1 MIRTTIAD
9 TEHHIGIVPKND
21 FGMSTKAMKEKLS
34 EPRITEPTDDPDI
47 LTDESVDL
55 PTYLQTLLEQAQS
68 ASRTLSCLTAS
79 VKNKALLAIAESLE
93 SATDVLLEENTKDLN
108 VFDAGN
114 GREAMA
120 DRLTLTPDRI
130 RDMADGIRHIAT
142 LRDPVGQSSG
152 MQERPNGMT
161 VGRVRVPIGVIGI
174 IYESRPNVTAD
185 AAALCLKSGNVCV
198 LRGGSEAIHSNR
210 AIARI
215 VSDAA
220 QKAGIPE
227 GAVSLVER
235 TEREAVI
242 ALLKQDRFIDLI
254 IPRGGSSL
262 MRTVNE
268 HSTIPVI
275 KHDKGMCHTYID
287 ADADA
292 AMAEAISVNAKIQR
306 PSTCNAMETLLV
318 HQGIARNFLTSLG
331 KTLADANVEIRGCE
345 KTRRYIPEA
354 QVATD
359 DDYGREFLALVL
371 AVKVVKDMD
380 EAMDH
385 IHRYG
390 SRHTEVIVTKDY
402 GRAMRFLREVNA
414 GTVMINAS
422 SRLND
427 GYQFGLGA
435 EIGISTSPIHA
446 RGPMGLED
454 LTCSK
459 YVVYGSGQLRE

>member
-1 MIRTTIAD
+1 MNTEEIQEALKEPAGNPDASAD
-9 TEHHIGIVPKND
+9 APQE
-21 FGMSTKAMKEKLS
+21 
-34 EPRITEPTDDPDI
+34 EPLEIP
-47 LTDESVDL
+47 V
-55 PTYLQTLLEQAQS
+55 YLRMLLEQART
-68 ASRTLSCLTAS
+68 ASRTVGSLTAS
-79 VKNKALLAIAESLE
+79 VKNDALTAMAEGLE
-93 SATDVLLEENTKDLN
+93 AATDEILEDNAKDIDA
-108 VFDAGN
+108 FDSGD

-120 DRLTLTPDRI
+120 DRLTLTHERVQA
-130 RDMADGIRHIAT
+130 MADGIRDIAK
-142 LRDPVGQSSG
+142 LRDPVGRLSG
-152 MQERPNGMT
+152 MLERPNGLR

-198 LRGGSEAIHSNR
+198 LRGGSEAINSNR

-220 QKAGIPE
+220 HKAGIPE
-227 GAVSLVER
+227 GAISMVER
-235 TEREAVI
+235 TERDVVVE
-242 ALLKQDRFIDLI
+242 LLKQDRWIDLI
-254 IPRGGSSL
+254 IPRGGRSL
-262 MRTVNE
+262 METVNA
-268 HSTIPVI
+268 HATIPVI
-275 KHDKGMCHTYID
+275 KHDHGVCHTYLDVD
-287 ADADA
+287 ADIK
-292 AMAEAISVNAKIQR
+292 MAEAICVNAKIQR

-318 HQGIARNFLTSLG
+318 HQGIARNILPTLG
-331 KTLADANVEIRGCE
+331 KRLTDAHVEIRGCA
-345 KTRRYIPEA
+345 KTRHHIPGARE
-354 QVATD
+354 ATD
-359 DDYGREFLALVL
+359 DDYGQEFLALIL

-385 IHRYG
+385 IHKYG

-402 GRAMRFLREVNA
+402 GRAMRFLQEVDA
-414 GTVMINAS
+414 GAVMINAS

-459 YVVYGSGQLRE
+459 YVVYGSGQIRE